1 MCRKSNVADDRRNRI
16 SEYESRIHRLEA
28 MLQERNAAQPDM
40 DQQPLEPADP
50 SIPATEWVSD
60 LRNVMPTLRRPD
72 LREFEALFGDTE
84 EDDVGLIPDDSYSG
98 NLTASSVK
106 DCENSMPIMAA
117 SLSLEDFEPSA
128 DFQEA
133 AAFLQSTS
141 FEPEAATDED
151 TFGPPALPEVPA
163 CDW

>member
-1 MCRKSNVADDRRNRI
+1 
-16 SEYESRIHRLEA
+16 

-50 SIPATEWVSD
+50 LIPATEWVSD
-60 LRNVMPTLRRPD
+60 LRNVMPTIRRPD

-84 EDDVGLIPDDSYSG
+84 EDDVGLILDDG
-98 NLTASSVK
+98 NNRNITASSRE
-106 DCENSMPIMAA
+106 DCDKYMPIMAA

-141 FEPEAATDED
+141 FETEVVMDED
-151 TFGPPALPEVPA
+151 SYGPPALPEKPD